1 MKLNRR
7 RFLRTSG
14 IGSAVLTFGSPI
26 PFALGASALQTRSER
41 ILVVV
46 ELQGGNDG
54 LNTVIPADDPIYRKL
69 RPSVGIRK
77 EDILPI
83 DQGLGFHNALR
94 GFADLLEAGRLS
106 VISGV
111 GYPDPNR
118 SHFESMDIWHTCQ
131 RKAEVRTDG
140 WLGRWLEETSGSAD
154 RDPRALHLGA
164 EKLPLSLMS
173 RTARVPSVRSL
184 EQFRLQGAED
194 AEFLNA
200 VQALS
205 AAGRDSEDDL
215 LSFVQSSTN
224 SALAASERL
233 VTATK
238 TKTSSVVWPATQLAN
253 QLQTVSR
260 LIRSDMSTAVYY
272 VSHAGFDTHAQQP
285 DAHRS
290 LLRQLGDSV
299 KALLDEL
306 QEAGQADRVVVMCFS
321 EFGRRVEQNAS
332 DGTDHGTAGP
342 VILAGAG
349 LRQGLV
355 GAVPRLDDL
364 QDGDLRHTVDFR
376 EVYSAV
382 IENWFRVPSERI
394 LKGQW
399 TPVNAFQTQVQK

>member
-1 MKLNRR
+1 MLNRR
-7 RFLRTSG
+7 RFLGTSAL
-14 IGSAVLTFGSPI
+14 GSAVLTFGGQV
-26 PFALGASALQTRSER
+26 PFALGASALCTRSER

-54 LNTVIPADDPIYRKL
+54 LNTVVPADDPVYRRL
-69 RPSVGIRK
+69 RPTVGIRK
-77 EDILPI
+77 DDVLPI
-83 DQGLGFHNALR
+83 AQGLGFHGALR
-94 GFADLLEAGRLS
+94 GFADLLEAGRLA
-106 VISGV
+106 VIQGV

-131 RKAEVRTDG
+131 RKQDVRTDG
-140 WLGRWLEETSGSAD
+140 WLGRWLEEPSGSSE

-164 EKLPLSLMS
+164 EKLPLALMS
-173 RTARVPSVRSL
+173 RTVRVPSVRSL

-194 AEFLNA
+194 PGFLDA
-200 VQALS
+200 VQTLS
-205 AAGRDSEDDL
+205 AAERDQEDDL

-233 VTATK
+233 VTASK
-238 TKTSSVVWPATQLAN
+238 VKTSSIVWPTTQLAK
-253 QLQTVSR
+253 QLQTVSH
-260 LIRSDMSTAVYY
+260 LIRSDMGTSVYY
-272 VSHAGFDTHAQQP
+272 VSHGGFDTHAQQP

-306 QEAGQADRVVVMCFS
+306 QEAGQGDRVVVMCFS

-342 VILAGAG
+342 VILAGAD
-349 LRQGLV
+349 LQQGLV
-355 GAVPRLDDL
+355 GATPRLDDL
-364 QDGDLRHTVDFR
+364 EDGDLKHTVDFR

-382 IENWFRVPSERI
+382 ISHWFGVPSERI

-399 TPVNAFQTQVQK
+399 TPVNVFRTQGKT